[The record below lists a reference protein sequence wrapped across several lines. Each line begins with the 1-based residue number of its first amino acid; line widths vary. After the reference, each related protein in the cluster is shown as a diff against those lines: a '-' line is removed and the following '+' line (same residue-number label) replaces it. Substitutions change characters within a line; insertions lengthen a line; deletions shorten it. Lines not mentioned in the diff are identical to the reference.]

1 MTRRNLQKKRGNF
14 LHSGIILT
22 ALLVSLALG
31 FFPTASHSTSYAAGG
46 FPFIGVLYAG
56 QRPEGIAVDTQ
67 THIVYIAYEGPG
79 LVVGFDPSSGHVR
92 WKTPFADTVSDV
104 QVDSTTH
111 RVYAASSS
119 FRNRKSVLSVLDGA
133 TGKILLTATIGSGDN
148 GIAIDTKRQRV
159 YVSSSDSGEVNA
171 FTLRTSPTGQL
182 SAIPS
187 TLIIGPH
194 PQAIG
199 VNSHL
204 GRLYVGDISDNIIT
218 VYDEDKSRIMAIIS
232 VAALPVQPLR
242 VDESNGRVYVVCSNG
257 QELDVI
263 DGNTNEVIANV
274 PTGPYPEGVAYNTA
288 TGRIYVANEG
298 HQDNSFADNTVNTT
312 ITVID
317 GQTFDVLGTLNVGRS
332 PDGVEADPQLR
343 RVYVALEE
351 SDAVVEV
358 SDSVDLPLIP
368 AANLHQAAAAH
379 TAISALQV
387 AFDVTIVLMVLTIIA
402 ATLVALSQR
411 WRARETPRTLPG
423 DV

>member
-1 MTRRNLQKKRGNF
+1 MTRRNTQKKRGNV
-14 LHSGIILT
+14 LHSGFIAA
-22 ALLVSLALG
+22 ALLGSLALC
-31 FFPTASHSTSYAAGG
+31 FFPSASYAAGG

-56 QRPEGIAVDTQ
+56 EHPEAVAVDTQ

-119 FRNRKSVLSVLDGA
+119 FRNRTSVLSVLDGA
-133 TGKILLTATIGSGDN
+133 TGKVLLTAPIGNGDN

-159 YVSSSDSGEVNA
+159 YVSSSDSGVVNA

-182 SAIPS
+182 STRSS
-187 TLIIGPH
+187 TLSIGPH

-199 VNSHL
+199 VNSRL
-204 GRLYVGDISDNIIT
+204 GRLYVGDIANNTVS
-218 VYDEDKSRIMAIIS
+218 VYDEDAGRILAIIQ

-242 VDESNGRVYVVCSNG
+242 VDETNGRVYVVCSNG
-257 QELDVI
+257 EELDVI
-263 DGNTNEVIANV
+263 DGNSNEVIATV

-298 HQDNSFADNTVNTT
+298 QKDNSFTDNSVNTT

-317 GQTFDVLGTLNVGRS
+317 GQSFDVLGTLKVGRS

-343 RVYVALEE
+343 RVYVALED

-358 SDSVDLPLIP
+358 SDSVDLPLLAP
-368 AANLHQAAAAH
+368 ANLHQAAAVH

-387 AFDVTIVLMVLTIIA
+387 AFDGTIALMLLTIVA

-411 WRARETPRTLPG
+411 WRARESPRTLPG

>member
-1 MTRRNLQKKRGNF
+1 MMTRYNVQKKRGNV
-14 LHSGIILT
+14 LHSGIILA
-22 ALLVSLALG
+22 ALLVGLALSS
-31 FFPTASHSTSYAAGG
+31 FPAVSYAAGG

-56 QRPEGIAVDTQ
+56 QHPEAIAVDTR

-79 LVVGFDPSSGHVR
+79 LVVGFDPSSGHVL

-119 FRNRKSVLSVLDGA
+119 FRNRTSVLSVLDGA
-133 TGKILLTATIGSGDN
+133 TGKVLLTAAIGNGDN

-159 YVSSSDSGEVNA
+159 YVSSSDSGVVNA

-182 SAIPS
+182 RVLSS
-187 TLIIGPH
+187 TLSIGPH

-199 VNSHL
+199 VNSRL
-204 GRLYVGDISDNIIT
+204 GRLYVGDIANNTVS
-218 VYDEDKSRIMAIIS
+218 VYDEDTGRILAIIQ

-242 VDESNGRVYVVCSNG
+242 VDETNGRVYVVCSNG
-257 QELDVI
+257 EELDVI
-263 DGNTNEVIANV
+263 DGNSNEVIATV

-298 HQDNSFADNTVNTT
+298 QKDNSFTDNSVNTT

-317 GQTFDVLGTLNVGRS
+317 GQSFDVLGTLKVGSS

-358 SDSVDLPLIP
+358 SDSVDLPLLAP
-368 AANLHQAAAAH
+368 ANLHQAAAVH

-387 AFDVTIVLMVLTIIA
+387 AFDVTIALMLLTIVT

-411 WRARETPRTLPG
+411 WRARESPRTLPG

>member
-1 MTRRNLQKKRGNF
+1 MTRRNTQKKRGNV
-14 LHSGIILT
+14 LHSGFIAA
-22 ALLVSLALG
+22 ALLGSLALC
-31 FFPTASHSTSYAAGG
+31 FFPSASYAAGG

-56 QRPEGIAVDTQ
+56 QHPEAVAVDTQ

-119 FRNRKSVLSVLDGA
+119 FRNRTSVLSVLDGA
-133 TGKILLTATIGSGDN
+133 TGKVLLTAPIGNGDN

-159 YVSSSDSGEVNA
+159 YVSSSDSGVVNA

-182 SAIPS
+182 STRSS
-187 TLIIGPH
+187 TLSIGPH

-199 VNSHL
+199 VNSRL
-204 GRLYVGDISDNIIT
+204 GRLYVGDIANNTVS
-218 VYDEDKSRIMAIIS
+218 VYDEDAGRILAIIQ

-242 VDESNGRVYVVCSNG
+242 VDETNGRVYVVCSNG
-257 QELDVI
+257 EELDVI
-263 DGNTNEVIANV
+263 DGNSNEVIATV

-298 HQDNSFADNTVNTT
+298 QKDNSFTDNSVNTT

-317 GQTFDVLGTLNVGRS
+317 GQSFDVLGTLKVGRS

-343 RVYVALEE
+343 RVYVALED

-358 SDSVDLPLIP
+358 SDSVDLPLLAP
-368 AANLHQAAAAH
+368 ANLHQAAAVH

-387 AFDVTIVLMVLTIIA
+387 AFDGTIALMLLTIVA

-411 WRARETPRTLPG
+411 WRARESPRTLPG